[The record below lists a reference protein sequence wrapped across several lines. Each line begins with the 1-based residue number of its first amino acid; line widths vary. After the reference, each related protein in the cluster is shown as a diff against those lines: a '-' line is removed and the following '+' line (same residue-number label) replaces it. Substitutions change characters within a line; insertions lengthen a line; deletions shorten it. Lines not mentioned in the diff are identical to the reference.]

1 MPFII
6 CVMSQRRCGGLLV
19 IHFFEVMEKLYFT
32 IDFLFA
38 GSIASSYKSPF
49 PKDGQ
54 VGVLAFFGLV

>member
-1 MPFII
+1 
-6 CVMSQRRCGGLLV
+6 MSQRRCGGLLV

-49 PKDGQ
+49 PNDGQ